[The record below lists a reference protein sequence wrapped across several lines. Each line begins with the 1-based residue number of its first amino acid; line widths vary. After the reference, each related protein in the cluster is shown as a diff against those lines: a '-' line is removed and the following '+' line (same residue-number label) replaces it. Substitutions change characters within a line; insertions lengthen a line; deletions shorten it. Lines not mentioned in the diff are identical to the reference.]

1 VKKGQPEEK
10 NILKEK
16 GSVPRK
22 QEKIKRLKNLENN
35 VVSSTSRL
43 TDPYTIMA
51 SKSEDYDYLL
61 SFFKPPYNL
70 TRGGKAE
77 TLLANRV
84 PVMKSY
90 HIISEKSPK
99 DLWREDL
106 AKLSEILPEPASSE
120 AKPTKSSTKKKS
132 RQDSEDEMFVS
143 KPTEDEKKEKH
154 RSISLYRKK

>member
-1 VKKGQPEEK
+1 
-10 NILKEK
+10 
-16 GSVPRK
+16 
-22 QEKIKRLKNLENN
+22 
-35 VVSSTSRL
+35 
-43 TDPYTIMA
+43 M
-51 SKSEDYDYLL
+51 
-61 SFFKPPYNL
+61 

-90 HIISEKSPK
+90 HIISEISPE

-106 AKLSEILPEPASSE
+106 AKLSEIFPEPASSE

>member
-1 VKKGQPEEK
+1 
-10 NILKEK
+10 
-16 GSVPRK
+16 
-22 QEKIKRLKNLENN
+22 
-35 VVSSTSRL
+35 
-43 TDPYTIMA
+43 MA

-77 TLLANRV
+77 TLLANRI

-90 HIISEKSPK
+90 HIISEKSPE